1 MILQEGFT
9 KKENRELKHD
19 DWGFVWLPSEN
30 LTIFDIHPYSLFILV
45 WAVVWDVCPLM
56 MPLYLLMSEQLI
68 FCVDM
73 VYKTAGR
80 GPCCLLTD
88 QLFTGRTQNKRE
100 QKALAELSCVHW
112 LHLTISGCC
121 IISPLP
127 WIAWWVTRVKSGLL
141 WIMLTQEPVVESVS
155 KTRPTIFRPLLKKLH
170 HIAGNC
176 DGSQSDVDWV
186 TISFLSDNDR
196 KAECQV

>member
-1 MILQEGFT
+1 MWSWHCIPPLAHTFRDDNLQMILQEGFT

-19 DWGFVWLPSEN
+19 DWGFVWRPSEN

-56 MPLYLLMSEQLI
+56 MPSYLLMSEQLI

-112 LHLTISGCC
+112 LHLTLYQAVTSFHL
-121 IISPLP
+121 SPGLHGG
-127 WIAWWVTRVKSGLL
+127 WLGLRVACY
-141 WIMLTQEPVVESVS
+141 ES
-155 KTRPTIFRPLLKKLH
+155 
-170 HIAGNC
+170 C
-176 DGSQSDVDWV
+176 
-186 TISFLSDNDR
+186 
-196 KAECQV
+196 